1 MHNPDNDARHLEE
14 QEIKAEKDALEIAH
28 IAKDQRNS
36 ILRDSADWVMAWED
50 DPAQE
55 LANIYHAICLYWD
68 SPMMLGAI
76 LKRKME
82 DKMESVATE
91 IYERRGF

>member
-14 QEIKAEKDALEIAH
+14 QEIKAEKDALEIAY
-28 IAKDQRNS
+28 IAEDQRNS

-50 DPAQE
+50 DPAQQ
-55 LANIYHAICLYWD
+55 LAVLYHAICLYWD
-68 SPMMLGAI
+68 SPLMLGNI
-76 LKRKME
+76 LRGLME
-82 DKMESVATE
+82 AKMESVATE